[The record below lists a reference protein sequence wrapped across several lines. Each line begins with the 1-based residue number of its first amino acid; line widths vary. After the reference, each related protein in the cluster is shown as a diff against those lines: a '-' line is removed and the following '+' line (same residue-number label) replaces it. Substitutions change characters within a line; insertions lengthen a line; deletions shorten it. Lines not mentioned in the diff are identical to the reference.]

1 MGSKSTCP
9 KKIATE
15 KQVKPKNQL
24 APYRTWDRNTSAPP
38 IPTKKQKSTIRL
50 LLNNKKILK
59 NDYLKSKVL
68 PIF

>member
-1 MGSKSTCP
+1 MGSKGTCP

-50 LLNNKKILK
+50 LLNNEETKGS
-59 NDYLKSKVL
+59 N
-68 PIF
+68 PAGPPNARRH